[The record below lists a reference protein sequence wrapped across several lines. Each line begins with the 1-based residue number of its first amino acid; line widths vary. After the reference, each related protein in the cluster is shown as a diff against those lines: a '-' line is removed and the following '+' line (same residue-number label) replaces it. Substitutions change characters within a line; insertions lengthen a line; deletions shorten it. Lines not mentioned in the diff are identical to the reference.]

1 MIVRRIVKTVAD
13 RQRIPLRWGANA
25 GTESLVKLMVES
37 QVITQVDT
45 APHKAEKSMRIKILF

>member
-1 MIVRRIVKTVAD
+1 VKTVAD

-25 GTESLVKLMVES
+25 GTESLVKLLVES

-45 APHKAEKSMRIKILF
+45 ALHKAEKSMRIKILF